1 MSLNVTE
8 SNAVNVLLDH
18 VYGPLDRYGDGKLA
32 PTAADVDEAARTLA
46 SSANRRL
53 VAGWSELDVA
63 GKTPLR
69 DDGGEKARAWDAI
82 DEALDNNTLGHLSA
96 ADVCAVGFARQARLQ
111 PVGKRHA

>member
-32 PTAADVDEAARTLA
+32 PTAADLEQAARTLA

-63 GKTPLR
+63 GKTPVR
-69 DDGGEKARAWDAI
+69 DDVVDPVPPRADEQAAGARAD
-82 DEALDNNTLGHLSA
+82 DEIED
-96 ADVCAVGFARQARLQ
+96 
-111 PVGKRHA
+111 RHARGERTA